1 MDLAE
6 RIYFQPMNTEA
17 LLKQLRVD
25 TPIVPFNEK
34 EDRVIEMDFTSANTS
49 LTEAILT
56 DTPGFSGYITKT
68 LQDANA
74 RYGIGGYNEYREIYS
89 RSAVFDAG
97 DSTEEPRRLHLGI
110 DIWGKAGTE
119 VRVPLNGKVHS
130 YAFNDHF
137 GDYGATIIL
146 THEVSG
152 TKFHSL
158 YGHLSLA
165 DLKGLYEGMPVTAG
179 QTIAHFGMPHENGE
193 WPPHLHFQLIIDMEG
208 RSGDYPGV
216 CKLSE
221 REKYLANCPDGRQ
234 LTGF

>member
-1 MDLAE
+1 
-6 RIYFQPMNTEA
+6 MNIQA
-17 LLKQLRVD
+17 LLEQLRVK

-34 EDRVIEMDFTSANTS
+34 EERFIEMDFTSANTT
-49 LTEAILT
+49 LTAAILA
-56 DTPGFSGYITKT
+56 DTSSFSAYITKH

-89 RSAVFDAG
+89 RSAVFDSG
-97 DSTEEPRRLHLGI
+97 DSAAEPRRLHLGI
-110 DIWGKAGTE
+110 DIWGNAGTE
-119 VRVPLNGKVHS
+119 VRAPLKGKVHS

-146 THEVSG
+146 MHEIKG
-152 TKFHSL
+152 TSFHSL

-165 DLKGLYEGMPVTAG
+165 DLKGLYEGMPVTEG
-179 QTIAHFGMPHENGE
+179 QIIAHFGKPHENGE

-208 RSGDYPGV
+208 KSGDYPGV

-221 REKYLANCPDGRQ
+221 REKYLANCPDGRK
-234 LTGF
+234 LVGF